1 MTADEYR
8 RNNPDYNYPDNVID
22 ECLIRAEC
30 VVNML
35 SGGAPVEAESREFAI
50 ASQTRF
56 LLKHYGEEP
65 GDCEELSMAVIPAL
79 IHGGVKPEV
88 IYG

>member
-8 RNNPDYNYPDNVID
+8 RNNPDYNYPDNVIE

-35 SGGAPVEAESREFAI
+35 SGGAPVERKSREYAV
-50 ASQTRF
+50 AAQTSF
-56 LLKHYGEEP
+56 LLAHYGEEP
-65 GDCEELSMAVIPAL
+65 GDCEEVSRLAL
-79 IHGGVKPEV
+79 NTLHRAGLL
-88 IYG
+88 Y

>member
-8 RNNPDYNYPDNVID
+8 QNYPDYNYHDDVVE

-35 SGGAPVEAESREFAI
+35 SGGAPVERQSREYAV
-50 ASQTRF
+50 AAQTCF
-56 LLKHYGEEP
+56 LLAHYGEEP
-65 GDCEELSMAVIPAL
+65 GDCEDVSRLAL
-79 IHGGVKPEV
+79 NTLHRAGLL
-88 IYG
+88 Y

>member
-8 RNNPDYNYPDNVID
+8 RNNPDYNYPDNVIE
-22 ECLIRAEC
+22 ECIIRAEC

-35 SGGAPVEAESREFAI
+35 SGGAPVERQSREYAV
-50 ASQTRF
+50 AAQTCF
-56 LLKHYGEEP
+56 LLAHYGEEP
-65 GDCEELSMAVIPAL
+65 GDCEEVSRAVIAAL
-79 IHGGVKPEV
+79 IRGGVKAEV

>member
-8 RNNPDYNYPDNVID
+8 RNNPDYNYPDNVIE

-35 SGGAPVEAESREFAI
+35 SGGAPVERQSREYAV
-50 ASQTRF
+50 AAQTCF
-56 LLKHYGEEP
+56 LLAHYGEEP
-65 GDCEELSMAVIPAL
+65 GDCEEVSRLAL
-79 IHGGVKPEV
+79 NTLHRAGLL
-88 IYG
+88 Y